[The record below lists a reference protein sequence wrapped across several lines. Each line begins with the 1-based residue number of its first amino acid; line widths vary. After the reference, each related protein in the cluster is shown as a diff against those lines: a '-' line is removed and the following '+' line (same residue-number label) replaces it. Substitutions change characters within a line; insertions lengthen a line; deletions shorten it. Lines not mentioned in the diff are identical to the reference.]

1 MSAEDGTVT
10 NPKKARQLL
19 DADAIDELLSLVTPE
34 EMALAWCRYATRVVN
49 KELPERHEWEDD
61 EDGWAAELYHEDEFW
76 ANEEFVRAFLV
87 TIADTAPDE
96 VLGWVGAG
104 PLEDFITEDAD
115 RLAWVESQ
123 AARSERFRQA
133 LANVWIAELSPE
145 TFHRTER
152 AAGVPLHRPPGPA
165 GGTYRMVIG
174 KQEIVWPV
182 QNVAQEHE
190 T

>member
-1 MSAEDGTVT
+1 VID
-10 NPKKARQLL
+10 PRRARELL
-19 DADAIDELLSLVTPE
+19 DAGLNDQLLAIVTAGE
-34 EMALAWCRYATRVVN
+34 VGLAWCRYAERTVAA
-49 KELPERHEWEDD
+49 KETPEWEVDP
-61 EDGWAAELYHEDEFW
+61 DGWAAELYHEDEFW
-76 ANEEFVRAFLV
+76 ADEEFVRAFLV

-104 PLEDFITEDAD
+104 PLEDFITEDVD

-123 AARSERFRQA
+123 AARSERFRRV

-145 TFHRTER
+145 AFHRIER

-165 GGTYRMVIG
+165 GGTYRVVIG
-174 KQEIVWPV
+174 KREIVWPV
-182 QNVAQEHE
+182 QNVADEEEDE